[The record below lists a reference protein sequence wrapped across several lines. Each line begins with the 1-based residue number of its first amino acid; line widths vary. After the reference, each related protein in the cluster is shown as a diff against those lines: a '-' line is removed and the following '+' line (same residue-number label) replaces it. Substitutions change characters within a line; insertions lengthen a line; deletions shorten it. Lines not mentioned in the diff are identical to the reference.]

1 MAVPTSGTLS
11 MVKIA
16 RERKY
21 SDYNGSQTM
30 GTISMRDLLEG
41 GSAGGSTISYPA
53 VNTNSCNDGTN
64 LFSAAVAIEDL
75 TPVSGCTGC
84 GSSCTVRAII
94 YDSNGNDVS
103 DAVFVQAGS
112 TSVDVWPGHAIP
124 SLLTFYSNPNTGALL
139 NGTYYVD
146 LILANSGSSGCTG
159 CNHNC
164 GCSSQALTF
173 TNGIMETNPV
183 GTC

>member
-1 MAVPTSGTLS
+1 MAVPSSGQLS

-21 SDYNGSQTM
+21 SDYNGGQTM

-75 TPVSGCTGC
+75 TPISGCTSC
-84 GSSCTVRAII
+84 GSGCMVRAYIF
-94 YDSNGNDVS
+94 DSNGNDVS

-112 TSVDVWPGHAIP
+112 TVSEFWPAAGP

-139 NGTYYVD
+139 NGTYTID
-146 LILANSGSSGCTG
+146 IALSNQGASGCTG
-159 CNHNC
+159 CNHDC
-164 GCSSQALTF
+164 GCGSFDLTF
-173 TNGIMETNPV
+173 TNGIMMGEPT
-183 GTC
+183 GSC

>member
-1 MAVPTSGTLS
+1 MAVPTSGALS

-75 TPVSGCTGC
+75 TPISGCTGC
-84 GSSCTVRAII
+84 GSGCTVRAII
-94 YDSNGNDVS
+94 YDSNGNDIS

-112 TSVDVWPGHAIP
+112 TVNEFWPASGP

-139 NGTYYVD
+139 NGTYTID
-146 LILANSGSSGCTG
+146 TILANNGSSNCNGCP
-159 CNHNC
+159 HNC
-164 GCSSQALTF
+164 GCSSQGITF
-173 TNGIMETNPV
+173 TNGIMETEPY

>member
-1 MAVPTSGTLS
+1 MAVPSSGTLS
-11 MVKIA
+11 MIKIA

-21 SDYNGSQTM
+21 NDYNGGQTM

-41 GSAGGSTISYPA
+41 GQAGGSTISYPA
-53 VNTNSCNDGTN
+53 INTDACNNGTV
-64 LFSAAVAIEDL
+64 FDAAVAIEDL
-75 TPVSGCTGC
+75 TPISGCTGC

-94 YDSNGNDVS
+94 YDSSGNDIS

-112 TSVDVWPGHAIP
+112 TVNEFWPAAGP

-139 NGTYYVD
+139 SGTYTID
-146 LILANSGSSGCTG
+146 TILANNGSSGCTG

-173 TNGIMETNPV
+173 TNGIMETDPQ